1 MIRSTFLCALAIV
14 GRTAAAQAPS
24 NDTPKYPAGLYA
36 IIAASAGL
44 ITAQLFEKETP
55 VSRACLYRL
64 AARHAALAGIF
75 HRVIPG
81 LHDSDRRSHRN

>member
-1 MIRSTFLCALAIV
+1 MIRSTFLCALSIV

-55 VSRACLYRL
+55 VTV
-64 AARHAALAGIF
+64 HAFI
-75 HRVIPG
+75 G
-81 LHDSDRRSHRN
+81 LPRGTQPWLGFSTA